1 MKTIQMKYI
10 VMICFLSL
18 TGCTADKIFNEPDLS
33 GVLPEIHFQTSVGTR
48 ASGTEN
54 LTDKAHVR
62 IYPYLQKTGIAAPA
76 ITPKAYTVSGTA
88 LAPSGTDDAAKAMIL
103 PSGTF
108 RFYAVSTNS
117 TTEEV
122 PEFNTT
128 ATNGTPVLGNGIGQD
143 GTTIAA
149 LKNGVDYLHV
159 MAEKTIQFGTT
170 STDIPLQ
177 FTHKGT
183 QVQLTIIFGGNVGA
197 ANASAAENFE
207 LAEVYVQQTDPAN
220 SYMRLNTGDIRFG
233 NTTAGPPLACY
244 TSSVGG
250 KETLTDNTNMAK
262 MNVVKLD
269 NYVPN
274 SLTPATQVATY
285 NMLPLKGA
293 EGSGTQKLWVQVKV
307 KNIKIGEIVHA
318 THTYTGKLDAG
329 AGWKP
334 GESNRYTLTLSGSE
348 ISFSG
353 VTVESWVAGGSGGEV
368 GDVSDN

>member
-1 MKTIQMKYI
+1 MKTIEMKYI
-10 VMICFLSL
+10 AMICLLSL

-33 GVLPEIHFQTSVGTR
+33 GVLPEIRFHTSVGTR
-48 ASGTEN
+48 AGGTEN
-54 LTDKAHVR
+54 LTEGAHVR
-62 IYPYLQKTGIAAPA
+62 IYPYLQKTGITTPA
-76 ITPKAYTVSGTA
+76 ITPKDYTVSSTT
-88 LAPSGTDDAAKAMIL
+88 LTPSGTEDAAKAMVL

-122 PEFNTT
+122 PVFNTT
-128 ATNGTPVLGNGIGQD
+128 ATNGTPILGNAVGEG
-143 GTTIAA
+143 GTTTASA

-159 MAEKTIQFGTT
+159 MTEKAIQFGTAT
-170 STDIPLQ
+170 TDIPLQ
-177 FTHKGT
+177 FAHKGT

-197 ANASAAENFE
+197 ADASAAENFA
-207 LAEVYVQQTDPAN
+207 LADVYVQQTDPAN
-220 SYMRLNTGDIRFG
+220 SYMRLNSGEIRFS
-233 NTTAGPPLACY
+233 NTTAGSPLACN
-244 TSSVGG
+244 TSADG
-250 KETLTDNTNMAK
+250 KLTDNTNMAK
-262 MNVVKLD
+262 MNVVRQD
-269 NYVPN
+269 NYATN

-293 EGSGTQKLWVQVKV
+293 DGGSTQKLWVQVTV
-307 KNIKIGEIVHA
+307 KKIKIGTELHD
-318 THTYTGKLDAG
+318 THTYTGKLDAS

-348 ISFSG
+348 ITFSG

>member
-1 MKTIQMKYI
+1 MT
-10 VMICFLSL
+10 CLLSL

-33 GVLPEIHFQTSVGTR
+33 GVLPEIRFLTSVGTR

-54 LTDKAHVR
+54 LTNGAKVR
-62 IYPYLQKTGIAAPA
+62 IYPYLQKTGITAPA
-76 ITPKAYTVSGTA
+76 VTPKEYTVSSTT
-88 LAPSGTDDAAKAMIL
+88 LTPSGISDAAKEMIL

-122 PEFNTT
+122 PAFSTA
-128 ATNGTPVLGNGIGQD
+128 ATNGTPVLGSAAGQE
-143 GTTIAA
+143 GTTTAA

-159 MAEKTIQFGTT
+159 MAEKTIRFGTT
-170 STDIPLQ
+170 TTDIPLQ
-177 FTHKGT
+177 FAHKGT

-197 ANASAAENFE
+197 ADANAAENFE
-207 LAEVYVQQTDPAN
+207 SAEVYVQQTDPAN
-220 SYMRLNTGDIRFG
+220 SYMRLNSGEIRFG
-233 NTTAGPPLACY
+233 NTTGGPPLACT
-244 TSSVGG
+244 TSSSGG

-269 NYVPN
+269 NYVAG
-274 SLTPATQVATY
+274 STTPVTQVATY

-293 EGSGTQKLWVQVKV
+293 DGSGTQKLWVQVTV
-307 KNIKIGEIVHA
+307 KNIKIGEKVHD

-348 ISFSG
+348 ITFSG

>member
-1 MKTIQMKYI
+1 MKYI
-10 VMICFLSL
+10 AMICLLSL

-54 LTDKAHVR
+54 LTDGANVR
-62 IYPYLQKTGIAAPA
+62 IYPYLQKTGITAPA
-76 ITPKAYTVSGTA
+76 ITPKEYTVSSTT
-88 LAPSGTDDAAKAMIL
+88 LAPSGAGDAAKAMIL
-103 PSGTF
+103 PSGMF

-117 TTEEV
+117 TAEEV
-122 PEFNTT
+122 PAFNTD
-128 ATNGTPVLGNGIGQD
+128 ATNGTPVLGNAANQG
-143 GTTIAA
+143 GTTTSG

-159 MAEKTIQFGTT
+159 MAEKAIRFGTT
-170 STDIPLQ
+170 TTDIPLQ
-177 FTHKGT
+177 FAHKGT

-197 ANASAAENFE
+197 SDASAAENFTI
-207 LAEVYVQQTDPAN
+207 AEVYVQQTDPTG
-220 SYMRLNTGDIRFG
+220 SYMRLNTGEIRFG
-233 NTTAGPPLACY
+233 NTTAGPPLACN
-244 TSSVGG
+244 TSSSGG

-269 NYVPN
+269 NYQTN

-293 EGSGTQKLWVQVKV
+293 DDSGTQKLWVQVTV
-307 KNIKIGEIVHA
+307 KNIQIGETLHDS
-318 THTYTGKLDAG
+318 HTYTGKLDAS

-348 ISFSG
+348 ITFSG

>member
-1 MKTIQMKYI
+1 MKYI

-18 TGCTADKIFNEPDLS
+18 ASCTADKIFNEPDLS
-33 GVLPEIHFQTSVGTR
+33 GVLPEIHFLTSVGTR
-48 ASGTEN
+48 ASATDN
-54 LTDKAHVR
+54 LTDGANVR
-62 IYPYLQKTGIAAPA
+62 IYPYLYKTGITAPA
-76 ITPKAYTVSGTA
+76 ISPKAYTVSVTA
-88 LAPSGTDDAAKAMIL
+88 LAPSGTGDAAKAMIL

-117 TTEEV
+117 TNEAV
-122 PEFNTT
+122 PEFDTT
-128 ATNGTPVLGNGIGQD
+128 ATNGTPVLGNGAGQG
-143 GTTIAA
+143 GTTTAA

-197 ANASAAENFE
+197 ADANAAENFE

-233 NTTAGPPLACY
+233 NTTAGPPLACK
-244 TSSVGG
+244 TSTIEG
-250 KETLTDNTNMAK
+250 KETLTDNTNMAT

-269 NYVPN
+269 NYIAS

-307 KNIKIGEIVHA
+307 KKIKIGDTVHA
-318 THTYTGKLDAG
+318 SHTYTGKLDAG